1 MKKMSVTMLQNV
13 HEKESKSQNKL
24 KYNPIMVS
32 YLNNFFSLPAE
43 LTREMDRGV
52 CLSRKAGPARF
63 HRTTFARSRWKNL

>member
-1 MKKMSVTMLQNV
+1 MLQNV
-13 HEKESKSQNKL
+13 HGKESKSQNKL

-32 YLNNFFSLPAE
+32 YLNYFFLPSAK

-52 CLSRKAGPARF
+52 CLSRKAGSARF